1 MARAAARITR
11 SKSST
16 WVGEVAG
23 SHAAAACSRASRT
36 KPDATARAVTPPS
49 PICVQSVHSTALL
62 SSDARPEVG
71 TEGAEL
77 HQLVQVDAQ
86 ELELVSGV
94 HCLPGDSGGAVGGVG
109 GALEEDQQLGH
120 TLLSS

>member
-1 MARAAARITR
+1 MLLLELSLFQAPAASGQFAQLHCAR
-11 SKSST
+11 
-16 WVGEVAG
+16 
-23 SHAAAACSRASRT
+23 
-36 KPDATARAVTPPS
+36 
-49 PICVQSVHSTALL
+49 
-62 SSDARPEVG
+62 SDARSEVG

-77 HQLVQVDAQ
+77 HQLIQGDAQ